1 MPTVLEFCPDITIK
15 ELEEN
20 GVTNISPQS
29 LPSFGRRL
37 ITFTDS
43 RQGTARM
50 SVQMQQEAQRSR
62 LRGAVVEMLK
72 TLPEASSEEMTREDC
87 GSNRKK
93 IKTIQR

>member
-1 MPTVLEFCPDITIK
+1 VPTILEFCPDITIK

-62 LRGAVVEMLK
+62 LRGLWWK
-72 TLPEASSEEMTREDC
+72 C
-87 GSNRKK
+87 
-93 IKTIQR
+93 